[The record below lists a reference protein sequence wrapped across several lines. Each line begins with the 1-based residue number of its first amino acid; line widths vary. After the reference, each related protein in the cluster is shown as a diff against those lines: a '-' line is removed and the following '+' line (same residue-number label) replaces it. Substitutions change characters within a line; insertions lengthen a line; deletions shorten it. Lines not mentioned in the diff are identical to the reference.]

1 MPDGDRPSDADT
13 ARLLADGL
21 ILREGDGENEGWRLS
36 DLGAAQLRLLRQIEG
51 R

>member
-1 MPDGDRPSDADT
+1 M
-13 ARLLADGL
+13 
-21 ILREGDGENEGWRLS
+21 REGAGEDESWRLS